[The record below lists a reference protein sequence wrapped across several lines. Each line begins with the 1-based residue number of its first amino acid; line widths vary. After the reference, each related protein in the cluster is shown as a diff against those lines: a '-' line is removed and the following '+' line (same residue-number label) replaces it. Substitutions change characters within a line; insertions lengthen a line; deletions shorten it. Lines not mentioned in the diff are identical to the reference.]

1 MSLLTDKSFL
11 ATSLAHFAVDL
22 LNSTRP
28 VILVFLSIP
37 LGLTNTLIGLIG
49 TIYTLA
55 NSISQP
61 LFGYLAD
68 RYGIRPLIFLGVIWM
83 SIMFGLAVV
92 IEGQVA
98 LVFLILA
105 ALGSASFHPAGT
117 MEATLRGRDQNSG
130 RETTAASIFFLFGQG
145 GLSMGPAIGGPI
157 LDKFGLE
164 GLLLLLLFVVP
175 VGLNTGI
182 QIQKR
187 EFEKDAPAIKP
198 QVVRIGRYLIV
209 GFILLTAFRSWV
221 QMNMITFLP
230 KYFSDLGFTPSVY
243 GPLTAIFMAGSAIG
257 GLAGGWLGDRYSK
270 RDVVVLSLVL
280 SVIPLA
286 LFPTFGETDLAYIL
300 TLVAGILSG
309 VPHSILVVTSQSMLP
324 GRMGMAS
331 GLILGFTFASGA
343 LGTLLSGLQADISG
357 FNAVFYTT
365 AGIAIIAALL
375 AIPLERLSG
384 GVVQN

>member
-1 MSLLTDKSFL
+1 MSLLSNRSFL

-28 VILVFLSIP
+28 VILVFLSVP

-55 NSISQP
+55 NSVSQP

-68 RYGIRPLIFLGVIWM
+68 RYGIRPLVFLGVIWM
-83 SIMFGLAVV
+83 SIMFGVAVV
-92 IEGQVA
+92 IEGKLA
-98 LVFLILA
+98 LLFLILA
-105 ALGSASFHPAGT
+105 AFGSASFHPAGT

-130 RETTAASIFFLFGQG
+130 RETTAASVFFLFGQG

-157 LDKFGLE
+157 LDRFGLE

-175 VGLNTGI
+175 VGLNTG
-182 QIQKR
+182 
-187 EFEKDAPAIKP
+187 
-198 QVVRIGRYLIV
+198 VRIPSRKVEGELSERKPEVIKIGAVLIL

-230 KYFSDLGFTPSVY
+230 KYFSDLGFSPSVY
-243 GPLTAIFMAGSAIG
+243 GPLTAVFMAGSAIG
-257 GLAGGWLGDRYSK
+257 GVAGGWLGDRYSK
-270 RDVVVLSLVL
+270 RNIVMLSMLF

-286 LFPTFGETDLAYIL
+286 LFPTFGATNYAFIL
-300 TLVAGILSG
+300 SILAGILSG
-309 VPHSILVVTSQSMLP
+309 IPHSILVVLSQMMLP

-343 LGTLLSGLQADISG
+343 LGTLLSGLQADYAG
-357 FNAVFYTT
+357 FNAMFYTT
-365 AGIAIIAALL
+365 AGIAFVAGILAL
-375 AIPLERLSG
+375 PMERLTDG
-384 GVVQN
+384 KPR